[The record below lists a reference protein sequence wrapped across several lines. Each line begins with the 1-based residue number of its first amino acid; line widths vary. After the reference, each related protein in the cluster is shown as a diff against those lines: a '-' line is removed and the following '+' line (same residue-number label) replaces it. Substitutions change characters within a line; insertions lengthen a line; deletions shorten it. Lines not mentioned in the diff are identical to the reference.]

1 MKINN
6 IKNWIISIVIV
17 MSSGG
22 AMLTM
27 AMPQTVTASGTDCNS
42 GFLGF
47 PAWYRGLTNADCSIK
62 SPTDSGGLSGFIW
75 HIVLNCIEIALV
87 AISYI
92 AALLILYGGFLF
104 IISQGKPEGA
114 AKARMTMLDAAV
126 GLVISI
132 GSVVLVNFIIDG
144 IWK

>member
-1 MKINN
+1 
-6 IKNWIISIVIV
+6 
-17 MSSGG
+17 MSAGG

-27 AMPQTVTASGTDCNS
+27 AMPQVAMAADNCNS

-47 PAWYRGLTNADCSIK
+47 PAWYRGLTNDDCTIK
-62 SPTDSGGLSGFIW
+62 NPNDTGGLSGFIW

-87 AISYI
+87 AVSYI
-92 AALLILYGGFLF
+92 AGFLVLYGGFLF

-114 AKARMTMLDAAV
+114 AKARMTMLDAII
-126 GLVISI
+126 GLVISMA
-132 GSVVLVNFIIDG
+132 SVAIINFIIDG

>member
-1 MKINN
+1 MRVNN
-6 IKNWIISIVIV
+6 IRNWIVSLAII
-17 MSSGG
+17 MSAGG

-27 AMPQTVTASGTDCNS
+27 AAPQVVMAADTNCNS

-47 PAWYRGLTNADCSIK
+47 PAWYRGLTNADCTIK
-62 SPTDSGGLSGFIW
+62 SPNDAGGLSGFIW

-87 AISYI
+87 AVSYI
-92 AALLILYGGFLF
+92 TAFLVLYGGFLF

-114 AKARMTMLDAAV
+114 ARARMTILDAII
-126 GLVISI
+126 GLIISMA
-132 GSVVLVNFIIDG
+132 SVALINFVIDG